1 MRMPGLRRPHPIRRC
16 VRQKITFQEDDRFK
30 PVGQNPG
37 GGDAGYTRTNNDGL
51 HADVRGAD
59 PILVRNAV
67 LLNVELLTL
76 LREDAW
82 GRALLADV
90 GPYEKRYG
98 RNIRE
103 GSRLER

>member
-1 MRMPGLRRPHPIRRC
+1 LRLRLEPDC
-16 VRQKITFQEDDRFK
+16 QESPARARNGARHSPED
-30 PVGQNPG
+30 QS
-37 GGDAGYTRTNNDGL
+37 GYTRTNNDGL

-67 LLNVELLTL
+67 LLHVELLTL